1 MLQSLIP
8 LLVFS
13 LPFGASAHER
23 GQNAKRHNGLAKR
36 GPGDVERFA
45 KRASNARM
53 TYYEVG
59 LGACGIVNVPS
70 DFIVAVS
77 ADEWDAGLTHGYPS
91 DVCFKSITIEYNGV
105 TAQAQV
111 TDRCE
116 SCPPFSGIDLSY
128 DLFKVFAPNPEE
140 TGMIYANWWYNDG
153 SGGGGG
159 PTSTSTS
166 ETSTWTPPPETS
178 TSETSTWSPPPPE
191 TTSSST
197 EWTESSTESATSSS
211 STKKHHSK
219 TSSSEA
225 ERVAETSSA
234 SATSTSTAAAATS
247 FQAGANNVVDS
258 LRQAVIDMG
267 GVIVAAAGAQ
277 A

>member
-1 MLQSLIP
+1 MLQSLLP
-8 LLVFS
+8 LLVLG
-13 LPFGASAHER
+13 LPLGASAHER
-23 GQNAKRHNGLAKR
+23 GQNAKRHSDLAKR
-36 GPGDVERFA
+36 APGDVQRFS
-45 KRASNARM
+45 KRVSNARM

-91 DVCFKSITIEYNGV
+91 DVCFKPITIEYNGV
-105 TAQAQV
+105 TAQATV

-116 SCPPFSGIDLSY
+116 NCPSFSGIDLSY

-140 TGMIYANWWYNDG
+140 TGIIYANWWYNDG
-153 SGGGGG
+153 SGGNGGG

-191 TTSSST
+191 TTSSS
-197 EWTESSTESATSSS
+197 SSS
-211 STKKHHSK
+211 SEWTSSESTTKKHHSSS
-219 TSSSEA
+219 SSSEV
-225 ERVAETSSA
+225 EST
-234 SATSTSTAAAATS
+234 SATATSTAAAAATS
-247 FQAGANNVVDS
+247 FVAGKNNVVDS
-258 LRQAVIDMG
+258 LRQVVLDMG
-267 GVIVAAAGAQ
+267 GIVVAAAGVQ